1 MDHKREI
8 DPMEDVLKAARKGK
22 TEVVEDAWMEALERD
37 QVPWKQLIEVGKV
50 LARAGE
56 EDAAESQ
63 LWFLVTSLQ
72 DDEDPA
78 AALEVALGGLAALP
92 GSDPLREEAMGL
104 YREVH
109 GENERTDALMAL
121 TLGEDDLDGAEAV
134 ERLRTLEAYSP
145 GSYVRVDPG
154 AKFGRVAGLDPDAG
168 LEVDLGGRSRHF
180 PMAQLDKLQHVEPDD
195 VRALVVFEKDR
206 LADLAEEDPEQLIG
220 MVLETFG
227 GRMNLKRVRRY
238 VLPALGNRTWGRWW
252 SSVRKKIE
260 QSPRIGSTGG
270 RSPDLFVRAE
280 PVDRAEQLRRRLD
293 RAKGL
298 QKLSEARDI
307 LGETPQDEGRRREL
321 LTHISEELV
330 DLADRS
336 APDAHGLRL
345 GALAVLEEVARE
357 APDAVPEESVDVQ
370 QVLEEIDLRQGLTAD
385 LLESAMMTTVL
396 EHLPSWMPERWGGVV
411 GEMMPDLPEKG
422 CRWAAG
428 RLASEGDG
436 ELLEEAAETILA
448 TPNPHPGA
456 VIWLW
461 KAATGENVDPALEG
475 INRLSLLR
483 KLLSVVASVSRGG
496 EMPKKKRKA
505 MLSRARNALLS
516 AGEGAIE
523 EAAQEASD
531 EEISA
536 LMAQVERNQGLTR
549 KVRARAARSI
559 RAARPE
565 LFRTSIPAWKQKVI
579 YTTEK
584 GRQKRAE
591 QYDYIINERMPEVI
605 REIGEAAELG
615 DLSENAE
622 YTAALEERGR
632 LSEQAGQIK
641 DELSRARI
649 ITHELASAS
658 HVTVGTH
665 VQVRDTE
672 SGEER
677 ELTFVG
683 PWDAEPSDGVYSY
696 QAPLSQKFMGKTT
709 GERVTLTVSDEKR
722 TYEIEQIEPAV

>member
-1 MDHKREI
+1 
-8 DPMEDVLKAARKGK
+8 MEDVLKAARKGK

-37 QVPWKQLIEVGKV
+37 DVPWKQLIEVGKV
-50 LARAGE
+50 LARAGQ
-56 EDAAESQ
+56 EDVAESQ

-72 DDEDPA
+72 EREDPA
-78 AALEVALGGLAALP
+78 AALEVALGGLEALP
-92 GSDPLREEAMGL
+92 GSGALREEAVGL
-104 YREVH
+104 YPEVH
-109 GENERTDALMAL
+109 PGQKRTDALMAL
-121 TLGEDDLDGAEAV
+121 TLADDDLDGAEAV

-154 AKFGRVAGLDPDAG
+154 AKFGRVAGLDPDKG
-168 LEVDLGGRSRHF
+168 LEVEFDGRSRHF
-180 PMAQLDKLQHVEPDD
+180 RMDQLDKLQHVEPDD

-206 LADLAEEDPEQLIG
+206 LSELAEEDPEQLIA
-220 MVLETFG
+220 MVLESFG

-280 PVDRAEQLRRRLD
+280 PVDRAEQLRRRFD

-298 QKLSEARDI
+298 AKLSEAHDI
-307 LGETPQDEGRRREL
+307 LGETIADGDRRAKL
-321 LTHISEELV
+321 LVHIGEELA

-336 APDAHGLRL
+336 ASDAHGLRL

-357 APDAVPEESVDVQ
+357 APDVVPEEAVDVQ
-370 QVLEEIDLRQGLTAD
+370 QVLEETDLQEGLTVD
-385 LLESAMMTTVL
+385 LQESEMMTAVL
-396 EHLPSWMPERWGGVV
+396 EHLPNWMPQRWGSVLA
-411 GEMMPDLPEKG
+411 EMMPDLSEKG
-422 CRWAAG
+422 CRWAAA

-436 ELLEEAAETILA
+436 ELLEDAAETILG

-461 KAATGENVDPALEG
+461 KGATGENVDPALEG

-483 KLLSVVASVSRGG
+483 KLLSVVASVNRDG

-505 MLSRARNALLS
+505 MLSRARAALLS
-516 AGEGAIE
+516 AGESAIE

-536 LMAQVERNQGLTR
+536 LMAQVERNQGLTK

-579 YTTEK
+579 YTTEE
-584 GRQKRAE
+584 GRQRRAE

-605 REIGEAAELG
+605 KEIGEAAELG

-658 HVTVGTH
+658 HVTVGTR
-665 VQVRDTE
+665 VQARDTE

-677 ELTFVG
+677 ELTFLG
-683 PWDAEPSDGVYSY
+683 PWDAEPSDGIYSY
-696 QAPLSQKFMGKTT
+696 LAPLSQKFMGKTPGDT
-709 GERVTLTVSDEKR
+709 VTLTVSDEER